1 MGDVFLQG
9 YVMENN
15 TREQGFSPQGDFAP
29 RRHLSLSGDVFVYH
43 NWGLR
48 LLLDFPSRGQGCSNP
63 PTMHRTGPH
72 DKESPDPHANSP
84 EAEKLCRKDA
94 LTFLMYVFFL
104 HLSLVPVFFI
114 PPNPTP
120 CPLSYRSYY
129 SFPLLPLSLCS
140 FYLLS
145 SYCLLDDPP
154 KFPVLEKYSWI
165 CFSNSVT
172 NSPCAFGLAMLTLWA
187 SASSLHKGTGLNGL
201 QGSNLWLTV
210 VMTIQMPHTLTRKS
224 WCERAPLLKYTGFIS
239 KLWEKKNMFTRAW
252 EFMEIQSCKGN

>member
-104 HLSLVPVFFI
+104 HFCPWSQFSSSHLIQPPALSPIDLT
-114 PPNPTP
+114 TP
-120 CPLSYRSYY
+120 
-129 SFPLLPLSLCS
+129 
-140 FYLLS
+140 
-145 SYCLLDDPP
+145 
-154 KFPVLEKYSWI
+154 
-165 CFSNSVT
+165 
-172 NSPCAFGLAMLTLWA
+172 SPCY
-187 SASSLHKGTGLNGL
+187 
-201 QGSNLWLTV
+201 
-210 VMTIQMPHTLTRKS
+210 R
-224 WCERAPLLKYTGFIS
+224 
-239 KLWEKKNMFTRAW
+239 
-252 EFMEIQSCKGN
+252 